1 MIIYLPHYEGGLVLD
16 KLEAEQQTQVCQI
29 LKEDP
34 FNLFVIA
41 IEVIRIK
48 HWLHISRKKKSM
60 TQICYSM
67 EGEGRNGCRRQISGG
82 MWDGI
87 GDRVGG
93 GICGS

>member
-34 FNLFVIA
+34 FNSFVIA

-48 HWLHISRKKKSM
+48 HWLHISRKKKVHDLNLL
-60 TQICYSM
+60 QY
-67 EGEGRNGCRRQISGG
+67 GRRRKEWLQKTNKWWYVG
-82 MWDGI
+82 WDRG
-87 GDRVGG
+87 
-93 GICGS
+93 